1 MWNENYEKLSNYEK
15 GEFRRLAN
23 YLLARTYIV
32 RDRYDTSK
40 RMILVN
46 EDYRMVAN
54 RLFDVMYEYFEVTG
68 WKITKDDNYGVISL
82 YNIYE
87 SNRLRIDRFT
97 TLMLYTLRLIYEE
110 EREKVAGNRDVRT
123 DTVSVISKMQSLGI
137 ISKKPAIREFIDAQ
151 RTLAHHN
158 IIQKVETKWESSG
171 NKLIVHPSI
180 LSIIS
185 NENINEMM
193 MLLDEGNENDDDK
206 EEYEG
211 EAE

>member
-1 MWNENYEKLSNYEK
+1 MWNEDYEKLSNYEK

-137 ISKKPAIREFIDAQ
+137 ISKKPPIREFIDAQ

-158 IIQKVETKWESSG
+158 IIQKVEAKWESSG

-180 LSIIS
+180 LTIIS